1 MIVIWILKFLFHYAT
16 SYLHI
21 IQELLT
27 NVSFRSEFEK
37 GDQVIVHNIKKA
49 KKIPGTKEE
58 KKYTAPYTVEKV
70 THSCLIAHKDQNSK
84 ATKLPIHLS
93 RIYHS
98 RKQPVS

>member
-1 MIVIWILKFLFHYAT
+1 MFLFHYAT

-21 IQELLT
+21 IQELKI

-37 GDQVIVHNIKKA
+37 GDQVIVYNIKKA

-58 KKYTAPYTVEKV
+58 KKYTGLYTVEEV
-70 THSCLIAHKDQNSK
+70 TPSHPIARKDQNIK

-93 RIYHS
+93 RRYHS